1 MVSFAKDTRKPRRR
15 TEFSVAPT
23 AMRSMILFFNNVHWH
38 CTDLVSART
47 CKEEAPISQ
56 DRRCIWEVQAIADIR
71 PGRERWSE
79 FPPISSGSHS
89 QLCFPPPSSLAVA
102 PCCSPS
108 TTEHFQLYTIH
119 RVAALHLQPVALCAE
134 QCSLLALTSGQG
146 CRATWAN
153 DQQDNPVTEGACSF
167 AKAADIWVKNLDHI
181 QHITVSN
188 QISCNCWLNSISM
201 LTRLA
206 CVVEKYVYRTNQW
219 HQISD
224 YNALDSLKVWSMHL
238 HFLIIKVVHMKQY
251 FKQEQGLLF
260 L

>member
-1 MVSFAKDTRKPRRR
+1 MFTGTVLTWFLQGPAKRKPPFHKIEVAYERSRQLQ
-15 TEFSVAPT
+15 TSGQGGKGDLNFLPFQVVPILSCASHHPLPLLWLPAAPPAPQSTSSCTPYIELLPFTCSQWPSVLSSAP
-23 AMRSMILFFNNVHWH
+23 
-38 CTDLVSART
+38 
-47 CKEEAPISQ
+47 
-56 DRRCIWEVQAIADIR
+56 
-71 PGRERWSE
+71 
-79 FPPISSGSHS
+79 
-89 QLCFPPPSSLAVA
+89 SL
-102 PCCSPS
+102 
-108 TTEHFQLYTIH
+108 HF
-119 RVAALHLQPVALCAE
+119 
-134 QCSLLALTSGQG
+134 TSGQG

-153 DQQDNPVTEGACSF
+153 DQQDNPVTEGASSF